1 MCEIVSIILGSIG
14 TALASTAGVG
24 VTAGTVGGAAIA
36 GTAAGAAGIS
46 ISAGAAVGIGAGA
59 VALTAGAGA
68 ALGLGLS
75 KKPSTGGL
83 SIDTDALR
91 QKPTSLADTVSKS
104 ASTVAENNKQT
115 NTLSSLRIKQN
126 PQQANINTASDSGVG
141 LNLGG

>member
-1 MCEIVSIILGSIG
+1 MCDIISILASIG
-14 TALASTAGVG
+14 GAIASAAGGAGVVG
-24 VTAGTVGGAAIA
+24 GTVAGTAVAGTVAA
-36 GTAAGAAGIS
+36 GTAGA